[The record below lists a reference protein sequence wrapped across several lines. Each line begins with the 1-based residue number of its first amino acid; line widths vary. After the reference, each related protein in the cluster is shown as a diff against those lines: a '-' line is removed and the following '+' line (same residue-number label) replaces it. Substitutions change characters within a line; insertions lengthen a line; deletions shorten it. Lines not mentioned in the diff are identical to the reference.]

1 MCPNHTASDRNP
13 LSFPSPCAG
22 SAAAA
27 SAAGLGR
34 CALALARVYDAVSE
48 HPKTLGKYGIHMLAD
63 YVVHAAT
70 PLASLVSGTDTDQ
83 EPELHHQADPW
94 AVAASGSSTA
104 TATTTTVSAGTD
116 GATYREAGASPAVLG
131 SVRESSGLDSTPLEA
146 VAKEEYALWI
156 GAGGAAGGAAGGG
169 GGGGDATGTSLLP
182 TAAHQALRQGAFR
195 LLSCLGAPQLQ
206 HLHMALGGGVQGA
219 ARRGALGQLR
229 KEYEAS
235 FKYSGKV

>member
-1 MCPNHTASDRNP
+1 MPTTRSVRPQPAALPP
-13 LSFPSPCAG
+13 LAG
-22 SAAAA
+22 LAAAA

-48 HPKTLGKYGIHMLAD
+48 HPKTLGKYGIHVLAD

-70 PLASLVSGTDTDQ
+70 PLASLVSGTDVDQ
-83 EPELHHQADPW
+83 EHELDRQADPW
-94 AVAASGSSTA
+94 VVAASGSSTA
-104 TATTTTVSAGTD
+104 TATTSTVSAGSN
-116 GATYREAGASPAVLG
+116 GATYTEAGASPPALG
-131 SVRESSGLDSTPLEA
+131 SARESSGLDSTPLGA
-146 VAKEEYALWI
+146 VAEEEYALWV
-156 GAGGAAGGAAGGG
+156 GAGGAGGVGGG
-169 GGGGDATGTSLLP
+169 GGRGGDATGTSLLP
-182 TAAHQALRQGAFR
+182 SAAHQGLRQGAFR